1 MISGRKRVFIGRS
14 IQDRPHPIRPRNS
27 HPRADTRHWPIRG
40 LNGLLIITLAITGIA
55 LACGG
60 AVTAI
65 GWQQAQ
71 FLLRRGGHAHEQLE
85 LLARVAGGI
94 DRYMASLA
102 APGIDAQAQR
112 DAMELLT
119 AWRQSVGAELAL
131 LEPAAR
137 ADERGELD
145 QIAAIEA
152 LLTRAEE
159 VLLSRR
165 EPLWVTREHIERLL
179 DQAIRDERAEVQAN
193 ARQMADTAR
202 EATLLAVGLPLLV
215 LALAAAVNLG
225 LVGAMRSRL
234 RRLMHGAALVGGGR
248 LDYRLQ
254 DHTRDD
260 IGLLAAMFDRM
271 AARLQRDRHRLD
283 SLRVDLANQVAARTA
298 ELEQRNRRLQAVDNR
313 REQFFSEISHELR
326 TPLTALRGEADMAL
340 RQRAPDTGQLR
351 AALQQIVGLAD
362 SLSHAIEDLVALAR
376 SRSRELAFVREDLQL
391 GKIVSRAAAAAG
403 ALGRPRGI
411 RVIYL
416 APGHAVTLRGD
427 GQRLQQALLTLLD
440 NAIKHSPDEC
450 CVHIELD
457 HDLPTGSGII
467 TVTDQGPGM
476 APAERERAFDGFAR
490 GGDTGGLGLGLT
502 IARRIAQDHGG
513 TIELGAGPGG
523 RGTRAVLVL
532 PLAAAEVAA
541 P

>member
-1 MISGRKRVFIGRS
+1 M
-14 IQDRPHPIRPRNS
+14 Q
-27 HPRADTRHWPIRG
+27 RG
-40 LNGLLIITLAITGIA
+40 S
-55 LACGG
+55 
-60 AVTAI
+60 
-65 GWQQAQ
+65 
-71 FLLRRGGHAHEQLE
+71 HAHEQLE

-94 DRYMASLA
+94 DRYMAALA
-102 APGIDAQAQR
+102 APGVDEEARR
-112 DAMELLT
+112 DAMSLLT
-119 AWRQSVGAELAL
+119 AWRQSVSAELAL
-131 LEPAAR
+131 LDPAAR
-137 ADERGELD
+137 DAERDELE
-145 QIAAIEA
+145 QIAAIKA
-152 LLTRAEE
+152 LIVRAEE
-159 VLLSRR
+159 VLLARR
-165 EPLWVTREHIERLL
+165 EPLWVTRERIERLL
-179 DQAIRDERAEVQAN
+179 DQAIRDEREEVQAN
-193 ARQMADTAR
+193 ARHMADTAR

-234 RRLMHGAALVGGGR
+234 RQLMRGAALVGGGR

-254 DHTRDD
+254 DRTRDD
-260 IGLLAAMFDRM
+260 IGLLAALFARL
-271 AARLQRDRHRLD
+271 AARFQRARHRLAR
-283 SLRVDLANQVAARTA
+283 LRAHLPNLVAARTA
-298 ELEQRNRRLQAVDNR
+298 ELEQRNRRLQAIDSR

-340 RQRAPDTGQLR
+340 RQPAPDTGQLR

-391 GKIVSRAAAAAG
+391 GRIVGRAAAAAG

-411 RVIYL
+411 RVICL

-427 GQRLQQALLTLLD
+427 SQRLLQALLTLLD
-440 NAIKHSPDEC
+440 NAIKHSPDEG

-457 HDLPTGSGII
+457 HDLPTGGGVI
-467 TVTDQGPGM
+467 TITDQGPGM

-532 PLAAAEVAA
+532 PLAAAAVAA
-541 P
+541 R